1 MTPIHLFYLLSAILY
16 YSLILLM
23 LLSALLTPIMAYYKQ
38 ISISYNFIL
47 EEIICFLYY
56 FIMIFCETFSHRIA
70 KLSSYFIIVFNLF
83 TFVLNLCS
91 LNQLCFLYTRAAF
104 TQRVAVDHKLN
115 KYHLDRSK
123 ELKFSLEYNK
133 AQ

>member
-1 MTPIHLFYLLSAILY
+1 MTSIHLFYFAEWKIKLLFNTLNAFVCPSH
-16 YSLILLM
+16 SNKGN
-23 LLSALLTPIMAYYKQ
+23 T
-38 ISISYNFIL
+38 ISKFLFHTICIL
-47 EEIICFLYY
+47 EESICFLYY

-123 ELKFSLEYNK
+123 ELKFSLK
-133 AQ
+133 

>member
-1 MTPIHLFYLLSAILY
+1 MTPIHLFYFAECNI
-16 YSLILLM
+16 ILLFNT
-23 LLSALLTPIMAYYKQ
+23 LNAFVCPSHSNNGNT
-38 ISISYNFIL
+38 ISKFLFHTICIL
-47 EEIICFLYY
+47 EEIICSLYY
-56 FIMIFCETFSHRIA
+56 VIMIFFLTFSHRIA

-91 LNQLCFLYTRAAF
+91 LNQLCSLYTRATF

-123 ELKFSLEYNK
+123 ELKFSLE
-133 AQ
+133 